1 MAVGCRVVGWVL
13 LSFWVLQ
20 KRGFLGHWKGFTWGF
35 EKVRSRV
42 GGRRFCCLGFRGM
55 GIWIWGVGFRVEFS
69 ALGIC
74 TTEEL
79 SQGVVGLCLG
89 FIYRFYRDLSRC
101 WAF

>member
-42 GGRRFCCLGFRGM
+42 GGRRFVAWGFGAWEF
-55 GIWIWGVGFRVEFS
+55 GFGV
-69 ALGIC
+69 
-74 TTEEL
+74 
-79 SQGVVGLCLG
+79 
-89 FIYRFYRDLSRC
+89 
-101 WAF
+101 